1 MESCMGFVES
11 VVVMCLDEEDLDE
24 EDVWIGGGKK
34 GNSVE
39 AAWKLKSSLL
49 GVGLCKK

>member
-1 MESCMGFVES
+1 MRKMSGLEGE
-11 VVVMCLDEEDLDE
+11 
-24 EDVWIGGGKK
+24 KK

>member
-1 MESCMGFVES
+1 MGFVES
-11 VVVMCLDEEDLDE
+11 VVVMCLDE